1 MVNRNNTSSFS
12 DQLAD
17 AFGKPRLKKF
27 DGFRGNKKGFKP
39 RRDAENIMPPLRQ
52 IGEDGKDHINC
63 HGMATTYLG
72 KQLNTE
78 ARTHFHHKWAGNFST
93 LEGFIW
99 YIGTEDDSFRN
110 MPGYIAR
117 ITGKS
122 LKPNQK
128 VRLSR
133 DTYKILIADAYWQLI
148 TAKDKLKN
156 ELANS
161 TLPFDMYGI
170 TNTGVRIRLH
180 NAGLYTT
187 ILELIRQAL
196 VNKQEY
202 PDFLGLFAKNSPY
215 GEQTLNSYMV
225 EKGYELD
232 SKWKA
237 YGELIDAAIHK
248 HFSGLVDE
256 SMLREAN
263 MRQAERQAL
272 KAAKEIMK
280 KTENDLKKAAVDRS
294 EATNEVKSE
303 ATNEVQAVTNPPKGT
318 LLSDMGRGNDRILTF
333 ADGNGGTY
341 EEVVAGD
348 TGAEEND
355 PNNEPSVEAKQDDK
369 AEEPVEQST
378 IEVVDASGTIG
389 GEQKS
394 EAIQEDL
401 NKTEESAA

>member
-1 MVNRNNTSSFS
+1 
-12 DQLAD
+12 
-17 AFGKPRLKKF
+17 
-27 DGFRGNKKGFKP
+27 
-39 RRDAENIMPPLRQ
+39 
-52 IGEDGKDHINC
+52 
-63 HGMATTYLG
+63 
-72 KQLNTE
+72 
-78 ARTHFHHKWAGNFST
+78 
-93 LEGFIW
+93 
-99 YIGTEDDSFRN
+99 
-110 MPGYIAR
+110 
-117 ITGKS
+117 
-122 LKPNQK
+122 
-128 VRLSR
+128 
-133 DTYKILIADAYWQLI
+133 
-148 TAKDKLKN
+148 
-156 ELANS
+156 
-161 TLPFDMYGI
+161 
-170 TNTGVRIRLH
+170 
-180 NAGLYTT
+180 
-187 ILELIRQAL
+187 
-196 VNKQEY
+196 
-202 PDFLGLFAKNSPY
+202 
-215 GEQTLNSYMV
+215 MV

>member
-1 MVNRNNTSSFS
+1 MVNKGNTSSFS

-17 AFGKPRLKKF
+17 AFGKPRLKKY
-27 DGFRGNKKGFKP
+27 DGFRSSKKGFKP
-39 RRDAENIMPPLRQ
+39 RRDAENVMPPIRQ

-128 VRLSR
+128 VRLTR

-148 TAKDKLKN
+148 NAKEKLKN
-156 ELANS
+156 ELTNS

-170 TNTGVRIRLH
+170 TNTGLRIRLH

-202 PDFLGLFAKNSPY
+202 PDFLGLFSKNSAY
-215 GEQTLNSYMV
+215 GEQALNAYMV

-237 YGELIDAAIHK
+237 YGELIDAAIRK

-280 KTENDLKKAAVDRS
+280 KTENELKAAAAEQAAQTQQ
-294 EATNEVKSE
+294 EAPCEISVEVE
-303 ATNEVQAVTNPPKGT
+303 QAKAPEHPAKGT
-318 LLSDMGRGNDRILTF
+318 LISEMGRGNDRILTY
-333 ADGNGGTY
+333 ADGEGGTY
-341 EEVVAGD
+341 EEVVSGESATEQD
-348 TGAEEND
+348 T
-355 PNNEPSVEAKQDDK
+355 
-369 AEEPVEQST
+369 
-378 IEVVDASGTIG
+378 
-389 GEQKS
+389 
-394 EAIQEDL
+394 
-401 NKTEESAA
+401 TEEVAPASLGEEQASSVPIVPEEGATE

>member
-348 TGAEEND
+348 TVEEEND
-355 PNNEPSVEAKQDDK
+355 LNNETSV
-369 AEEPVEQST
+369 
-378 IEVVDASGTIG
+378 G
-389 GEQKS
+389 
-394 EAIQEDL
+394 AIQD
-401 NKTEESAA
+401 NKY